1 MPLQLFNYICFD
13 VFVFLFAVVFFRSFC
28 FNVFIRF
35 LNNSSATVFAQSSQP
50 CPRSSSAVFVSLFM
64 YLYLYLYLCLY
75 SMFAQCAQACPYSS
89 CSCSGLKT
97 TAVSVL
103 QMYKISIVTIYK
115 IHRKQYS
122 SIYCDND
129 NCWWSQQS
137 RADVQS
143 SALCPD
149 VPFRPMSFFSFSEQ
163 SESITALW
171 TQRQQGFDKNWF
183 ASAIN

>member
-1 MPLQLFNYICFD
+1 MNNPSATVFAQFSQPCPCNSSTFD
-13 VFVFLFAVVFFRSFC
+13 VFVFVFAVVFFGSFC

-115 IHRKQYS
+115 IHRQQYS

-137 RADVQS
+137 RADVEFCFMS
-143 SALCPD
+143 
-149 VPFRPMSFFSFSEQ
+149 RPSLSDQCHFS
-163 SESITALW
+163 
-171 TQRQQGFDKNWF
+171 
-183 ASAIN
+183 ASASKVNQ